1 MATIQL
7 VDVKHTY
14 VKGKTQT
21 HALRG
26 IDLTFED
33 GCPSAL
39 LGPSGCGKTTLLNI
53 LSGLLRP
60 TSGRVLFDGR
70 DVTDQATEQRN
81 IAQVFQ
87 FPVVY
92 DSMDVYGNLAFPL
105 KNRGATG
112 REVAKRVHEVAE
124 LLDLSGVL
132 RSSPRSLG
140 AGQRQLLALGRCLV
154 RKDTDVVLL
163 DEPMTQ
169 IDVHQRWYL
178 RRELSKVQ
186 SGLAVT
192 MIYVTHDQYEA
203 LTFAEKVMVM
213 KDGVVVQAGTPEE
226 LYQNPRTPF
235 VGYFI
240 GTPGMNILE
249 CELQGNSLAFHGFAK
264 SISERLR
271 KSIEKH
277 GSRFTVGIRPEF
289 VHCDVKK
296 HDGWPQLQVRVI
308 EDRGEFNILT
318 LAVNQVS
325 IKSQVPSAMKVSEG
339 DQVWVNFLEEKLMFY
354 QNEQLIW

>member
-1 MATIQL
+1 MATIEL
-7 VDVKHTY
+7 VNIKHTY

-26 IDLTFED
+26 INLKFEV
-33 GCPSAL
+33 GSPSAL

-53 LSGLLRP
+53 LSGLLIP
-60 TSGRVLFDGR
+60 TSGRVYFDGK
-70 DVTDQATEQRN
+70 DVTNLPTEERN

-105 KNRGATG
+105 RNRKVPQKEVDERV
-112 REVAKRVHEVAE
+112 REIAD
-124 LLDLSGVL
+124 LLDLSDVL
-132 RSSPRSLG
+132 AFHPRSLG
-140 AGQRQLLALGRCLV
+140 ASQRQLLALGRCLV
-154 RKDTDVVLL
+154 RKDTSVILL

-186 SGLAVT
+186 SSMSFT

-213 KDGVVVQAGTPEE
+213 KDGLVVQEGTPEE
-226 LYQNPRTPF
+226 LYQNPASPF

-240 GTPGMNILE
+240 GTPGMNVLE
-249 CELQGNSLAFHGFAK
+249 CDLEGNSLMFKGFSKRISNDLRDRVRRHGT
-264 SISERLR
+264 
-271 KSIEKH
+271 
-277 GSRFTVGIRPEF
+277 RFTIGIRPEF
-289 VHCDVKK
+289 VHCDTTERK
-296 HDGWPQLQVRVI
+296 DWFQLSVAVI
-308 EDRGEFNILT
+308 EDRGEFQILT
-318 LAVNQVS
+318 LASNGVS
-325 IKSQVPSAMKVSEG
+325 VKSQVPSSLRVSEG
-339 DQVWVNFLEEKLMFY
+339 ERVWVNFLEEKVKFY
-354 QNEQLIW
+354 KDDALIA

>member
-1 MATIQL
+1 MATIEL
-7 VDVKHTY
+7 VDIKHTY
-14 VKGKTQT
+14 VKARTET

-26 IDLTFED
+26 INLTFKD

-53 LSGLLRP
+53 LSGLLKP
-60 TSGRVLFDGR
+60 TSGRVLFNGK
-70 DVTDQATEQRN
+70 DVTDLETEQRN

-92 DSMDVYGNLAFPL
+92 DSMDVYGNFAFPL
-105 KNRGATG
+105 KNRGASHSEVEKRV
-112 REVAKRVHEVAE
+112 REVAD
-124 LLDLSGVL
+124 LLDLSNEL
-132 RSSPRSLG
+132 RASPRSLG

-154 RKDTDVVLL
+154 RKDTAVVLL

-186 SGLAVT
+186 SSLNVT

-203 LTFAEKVMVM
+203 LTFAERVMVM
-213 KDGVVVQAGTPEE
+213 KDGLVIQEGTPEE
-226 LYQNPRTPF
+226 LYQNPQTPF

-240 GTPGMNILE
+240 GTPGMNVLE
-249 CELQGNSLAFHGFAK
+249 CELEGDFLVFRGFK
-264 SISERLR
+264 KYLSPGLR
-271 KSIEKH
+271 KRIQSR
-277 GSRFTVGIRPEF
+277 GTRFTIGIRPEF
-289 VHCDVKK
+289 IHCELKK
-296 HDGWPQLQVRVI
+296 QENWSPLEVSII

-318 LAVNQVS
+318 LTVKDIS
-325 IKSQVPSAMKVSEG
+325 LKSQVPGTLKVTEG
-339 DQVWVNFLEEKLMFY
+339 DQVWVNFLEEKIKFY
-354 QNEQLIW
+354 KNDQLIN